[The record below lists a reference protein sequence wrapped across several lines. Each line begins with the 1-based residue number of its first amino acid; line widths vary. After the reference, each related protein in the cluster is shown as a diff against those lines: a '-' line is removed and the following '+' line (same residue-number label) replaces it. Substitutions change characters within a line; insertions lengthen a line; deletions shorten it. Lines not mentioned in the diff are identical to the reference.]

1 MLACLKAFFVSRFF
15 LVSVVVDSFLLRI
28 CGFESLRNSVCG
40 LLFPGAG
47 LLHSGCVV
55 SPLFF
60 LLPLVC
66 ALLSYNRDR
75 FLSCWDAFFGVLL
88 RFSLYIVRRPSWYL
102 SPSGVL
108 RPRGAR
114 CFRSL
119 LPRGA
124 ASLRSL
130 VLRLSSN
137 PGFCFL
143 FCLYFRL
150 RRPVLASCYP
160 RNSARQTKRL
170 LLLRLP
176 RSFLGDLACKTC
188 STSRASTLWRWKCQV
203 ATGHLSTIRC
213 TGLELRPRNLKN
225 LSTAGMTILASSTI
239 CIFRSPKHYRSTHPS
254 RFFSP

>member
-60 LLPLVC
+60 LLSLVC

-119 LPRGA
+119 FPRGA

-130 VLRLSSN
+130 VLRVSSN
-137 PGFCFL
+137 PGFCFSFAFTSVCGDPSL
-143 FCLYFRL
+143 PLVIQETARDRLSAYCCSVFRIHFWGIWLAKLVVLHVLPHYGGGNVRWPRDTFL
-150 RRPVLASCYP
+150 RSVVQAW
-160 RNSARQTKRL
+160 NS
-170 LLLRLP
+170 
-176 RSFLGDLACKTC
+176 DLAI
-188 STSRASTLWRWKCQV
+188 WRICQPLV
-203 ATGHLSTIRC
+203 W
-213 TGLELRPRNLKN
+213 
-225 LSTAGMTILASSTI
+225 
-239 CIFRSPKHYRSTHPS
+239 
-254 RFFSP
+254 RF